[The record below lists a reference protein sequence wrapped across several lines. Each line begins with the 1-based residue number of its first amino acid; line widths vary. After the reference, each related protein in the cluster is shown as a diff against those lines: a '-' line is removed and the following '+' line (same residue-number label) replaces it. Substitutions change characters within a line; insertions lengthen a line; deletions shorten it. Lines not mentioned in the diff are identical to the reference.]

1 MNNAILTWNVLC
13 FSDLL
18 ECSAEAGG
26 PLFQVMAHSYTQLL
40 SCCHSHPKAT
50 NEENEWFPSIC
61 NPCYRQLEDKRF
73 EKFFSKTYNEEL
85 HVYPDMTA
93 AIRAGSY
100 PYNGCYMA
108 YALKQRGYARH
119 LIDLGADILEPNS
132 EGLPS
137 YLLEYCSVGKTH
149 YLAWLCSVLSNS
161 NFNQLIS
168 HIKKNSIVFIEHC
181 KDELRN
187 PLHALLTG
195 NIHRT
200 KEILTSQKEWKL
212 LEQVD
217 KKQRTALYIAAEMG
231 LEDIV
236 DTF

>member
-1 MNNAILTWNVLC
+1 ML
-13 FSDLL
+13 
-18 ECSAEAGG
+18 
-26 PLFQVMAHSYTQLL
+26 PR
-40 SCCHSHPKAT
+40 HPKST

-85 HVYPDMTA
+85 HVYPDMTV

-119 LIDLGADILEPNS
+119 LIDLDVDILEPNS

-168 HIKKNSIVFIEHC
+168 HIKKNSIVFIEYC

-187 PLHALLTG
+187 PLHALLLTG